1 MDVELPDG
9 TVIEGVPEG
18 TTKSQLMAKL
28 LASGYDVSKLM
39 PAQPGV
45 FGAVEEFFTKPVAPA
60 PANVQEQGYDPLAA
74 YAERVAGNLPQDVMN
89 VAQGFTPESLGALG
103 SALYNR
109 PLETASN
116 IGSAAL
122 QGAGR
127 FLSSPLETFAE
138 APVSTALGL
147 QAAGLAQG
155 VGRAALAPG
164 RAVAAQAYP
173 IARRA
178 FSPQNRMLAD
188 VFTPEA
194 QAALQEA
201 TPGMTVPQALA
212 DVNAPRAQA
221 VVRQA
226 QALVPEETRA
236 AQLAQEQSRMERLT
250 RMAGTPQDLEQ
261 AIAQRGG
268 AATTNY
274 QTAFQSEPPPISP
287 ELLSRPSM
295 QVAVKEATN
304 IAAERGAAATPM
316 EALHN
321 VKLALDQIVS
331 KPGDYGLGGAQKAA
345 IQKTRQQFIDEL
357 SMNPDYA
364 RARAEFAAQS
374 VPINQMQVAQEL
386 LKAAVEPVSEGA
398 TRAGVFARAVEEAP
412 KTIKRATGEQYFK
425 KLEDVLP
432 ADQVELVN
440 EIRDEFRRT
449 KLADEQARL
458 GASAAPEVE
467 ELASSRI
474 SSAMNIPFLN
484 RTWTIAN
491 TIIKRSLGKIDE
503 KLATEIGMMMQ
514 DPAELNR
521 AIAKARRYAKETER
535 GVARI
540 RAPAAPVS
548 PATRARR
555 LTGAVNVMSQT
566 ENQNAMARR

>member
-1 MDVELPDG
+1 MANPFDQFDDANPFDQFDAGPSPLEQRPA
-9 TVIEGVPEG
+9 
-18 TTKSQLMAKL
+18 AKL
-28 LASGYDVSKLM
+28 FEYGPASEALGGLTDIAAMIAGGGALAG
-39 PAQPGV
+39 Q
-45 FGAVEEFFTKPVAPA
+45 
-60 PANVQEQGYDPLAA
+60 A
-74 YAERVAGNLPQDVMN
+74 YARPVME
-89 VAQGFTPESLGALG
+89 G
-103 SALYNR
+103 R
-109 PLETASN
+109 PLEPLAEVAR
-116 IGSAAL
+116 GAAAL
-122 QGAGR
+122 PVMAGQAAFGDEQARTQLRNLPANIMASYGEAYGSPEAIFRTAATQPGR
-127 FLSSPLETFAE
+127 FATDIMGVPSL
-138 APVSTALGL
+138 
-147 QAAGLAQG
+147 AAGAASGL
-155 VGRAALAPG
+155 GRAALAPG
-164 RAVAAQAYP
+164 RAIAEQAYP

-178 FSPQNRMLAD
+178 LAPQNRMLAD

-201 TPGMTVPQALA
+201 RPGMTVQQALA

-236 AQLAQEQSRMERLT
+236 AQLAQEQSRLERLT
-250 RMAGTPQDLEQ
+250 RMAGTPEDLEQ
-261 AIAQRGG
+261 AIARRGE
-268 AATTNY
+268 AATANY
-274 QTAFQSEPPPISP
+274 ERAFQSEPPPISP

-295 QVAVKEATN
+295 QVAVKEAAN

-331 KPGDYGLGGAQKAA
+331 KPEDYGLGGAQKAA
-345 IQKTRQQFIDEL
+345 IQKTRKQFIDEL
-357 SMNPDYA
+357 SMNMDYA

-398 TRAGVFARAVEEAP
+398 TRAGVFARAVKEAP
-412 KTIKRATGEQYFK
+412 KTIKRSTGEQYFK
-425 KLEDVLP
+425 RLEDVLP
-432 ADQVELVN
+432 PEDMEVVN
-440 EIRDEFRRT
+440 DVLDEFRRT
-449 KLADEQARL
+449 KLADEQAAL
-458 GASAAPEVE
+458 GKAAAPEVE